1 MRETILI
8 IDDEEGIR
16 TSLAGVLEDEGYTVQ
31 LAADGEEGLA
41 MAREE
46 MPDLVLLDIWMPG
59 MDGLEVLQRLK
70 AIYPGL
76 TVVMISGHGTIETA
90 VKSTRMGAQDFIEK
104 PLSLEK
110 VLLTISNAMELGRLR
125 QENDSLRGMIHPE
138 TELVG
143 NSPAIASLRE
153 QIALVAASS
162 APVLISGESGAGKE
176 LAASLIHTGSDR
188 SERPL
193 IQINCAFIPEELLA
207 VELFGHGG
215 GSGPEDGATK
225 GKCDL
230 ADGGTLFLD
239 EVTGLSPALQA
250 RVLRF
255 LQEGTFE
262 RVDGGRPVRVDIR
275 IIAATSRSME
285 EAIRDGSFRED
296 LFYRLNIIPLT
307 LTPLR
312 ERRDDIPLLVDHFL
326 EGFHRREGGVRK
338 QMAPEAVEILANYDW
353 PGNVRELRNIVER
366 LVIMTPGTTI
376 TAAHMP
382 DSLAANDTDRY
393 EGGERDYGFLG
404 MASLKEAREEFER
417 EFILQ
422 KLEEHDWNVSRT
434 AEAIELER
442 SNLHRKIKSYGI
454 ELKK

>member
-1 MRETILI
+1 MKETILI

-16 TSLAGVLEDEGYTVQ
+16 TSLAGVLEDEGYTVR

-59 MDGLEVLQRLK
+59 MDGLDVLQRLK
-70 AIYPGL
+70 TVYPGL

-90 VKSTRMGAQDFIEK
+90 VRSTRMGAQDFIEK

-110 VLLTISNAMELGRLR
+110 VLLTISNALELGRLR

-143 NSPAIASLRE
+143 ETPSMAVLRE

-162 APVLISGESGAGKE
+162 APVLISGENGTGKE
-176 LAASLIHTGSDR
+176 LVASLLHCGSDR
-188 SERPL
+188 RERPL
-193 IQINCAFIPEELLA
+193 IQVNCASMPEELLEI
-207 VELFGHGG
+207 ELFGQQWGT
-215 GSGPEDGATK
+215 GSDTGFRK

-239 EVTGLSPALQA
+239 EISGLPAPLQGK
-250 RVLRF
+250 VLR
-255 LQEGTFE
+255 LIQEGTFE
-262 RVDGGRPVRVDIR
+262 RAGGGKAVRVDVR
-275 IIAATSRSME
+275 LLAATTAPLEDAVRKG
-285 EAIRDGSFRED
+285 IFRED
-296 LFYRLNIIPLT
+296 LFYRLNVVPLT
-307 LTPLR
+307 VPPLR
-312 ERRDDIPLLVDHFL
+312 ERRGDIPLLVEHFM
-326 EGFHRREGGVRK
+326 EAFQRREGGAKKRVD
-338 QMAPEAVEILANYDW
+338 QEALDILAAYDW
-353 PGNVRELRNIVER
+353 PGNVRELRNIMER
-366 LVIMTPGTTI
+366 LVIMTPGSTI

-382 DSLAANDTDRY
+382 DSMVAGDPGRY
-393 EGGERDYGFLG
+393 EESDRGCGFLG

-422 KLEEHDWNVSRT
+422 KLEENDWNVSKT

-454 ELKK
+454 DLKK